1 MKQSINTIE
10 SKDSEN
16 EKLQSVFAKRKAAEV
31 EKESKA
37 KRTEVKDLT
46 PFTERFT
53 VEKLTELKNAYGGR
67 DLIYLKV
74 DDKLAVLRPPTAE
87 DLGDYLTA
95 IGTNGMS
102 KAVALIVEQLWLEG
116 DYELIEDEDMFIAVF
131 LQINNILEGKKGEFF
146 RA

>member
-1 MKQSINTIE
+1 MKQSITTT
-10 SKDSEN
+10 EN
-16 EKLQSVFAKRKAAEV
+16 GAEKLTSVFAKRKSAEAVKEAKAA
-31 EKESKA
+31 K
-37 KRTEVKDLT
+37 TEVKDRT
-46 PFTERFT
+46 PFIKRFT
-53 VEKLTELKNAYGGR
+53 EDQLIKWKAEYGNR
-67 DLIYLKV
+67 ELIYLKV
-74 DDKLAVLRPPTAE
+74 DDKLAVLRPPLAD

-102 KAVALIVEQLWLEG
+102 KAVAMIVESLWLDG

>member
-1 MKQSINTIE
+1 MKQSITTPVA
-10 SKDSEN
+10 
-16 EKLQSVFAKRKAAEV
+16 EKLSEKLESIFAKRKTAEAA
-31 EKESKA
+31 KEA
-37 KRTEVKDLT
+37 KTAKTEVKDRS
-46 PFTERFT
+46 PFIERFT
-53 VEKLTELKNAYGGR
+53 EEKLAKWKIEYGNR
-67 DLIYLKV
+67 ELIYLKV
-74 DDKLAVLRPPTAE
+74 DDKLAILRPPSAD

-102 KAVALIVEQLWLEG
+102 KAVAMIVESLWLDG

>member
-1 MKQSINTIE
+1 MSTDLKQ
-10 SKDSEN
+10 
-16 EKLQSVFAKRKAAEV
+16 VFAKRKATED
-31 EKESKA
+31 KKA
-37 KRTEVKDLT
+37 KTTTKKEVKDLS
-46 PFTERFT
+46 PFVKRFT
-53 VEKLTELKNAYGGR
+53 QEKLDAWKQEFGNR

-74 DDKLAVLRPPTAE
+74 DDFLAVLRPPLAD

-102 KAVALIVEQLWLEG
+102 KAVAMIVEQLWIEG
-116 DYELIEDEDMFIAVF
+116 DYQLIEDEDLFIAVF

>member
-1 MKQSINTIE
+1 MSG
-10 SKDSEN
+10 
-16 EKLQSVFAKRKAAEV
+16 EKLTDIFAKRKA
-31 EKESKA
+31 KEEAKSKNI
-37 KRTEVKDLT
+37 KPGNVKDFA
-46 PFTERFT
+46 PFIEKFT
-53 VEKLTELKNAYGGR
+53 QDQLDSWKSQYGNR
-67 DLIYLKV
+67 ELIYLKV
-74 DDKLAVLRPPTAE
+74 EDKVAVLRPPLAE

-102 KAVALIVEQLWLEG
+102 KAVALIVEQLWIDG

>member
-1 MKQSINTIE
+1 MKKETL
-10 SKDSEN
+10 SEI
-16 EKLQSVFAKRKAAEV
+16 FAKRTAKEETKAKNAKSNQVKDFTPFV
-31 EKESKA
+31 EKFSQ
-37 KRTEVKDLT
+37 
-46 PFTERFT
+46 
-53 VEKLTELKNAYGGR
+53 EKLDEWKKEFGNR
-67 DLIYLKV
+67 ELIYLKV
-74 DDKLAVLRPPTAE
+74 EDKLAVLRPPLAD

-102 KAVALIVEQLWLEG
+102 KAVALIVEQLWIEG